1 LDNTVGT
8 DEDLVAD
15 FDRVRSPCATR
26 HATWRT
32 YHRASRNNSSL
43 SNADGCAGRL
53 GIRIGRIWGLW
64 TSQIAPKEAVGH
76 ENGATGEGDVWSA
89 CDKSSAR
96 YLIARVLGEQVSK
109 PIICRYSLMRN
120 LGELIDE
127 RYRFNVL
134 SFRSFLCRAL
144 GGCHFST
151 GSQLLKGVCL
161 LARSD

>member
-53 GIRIGRIWGLW
+53 GIRIGRIWRLW
-64 TSQIAPKEAVGH
+64 ASQIAPEEAVGH
-76 ENGATGEGDVWSA
+76 ENCATGEGDVRCA
-89 CDKSSAR
+89 CNESSTR
-96 YLIARVLGEQVSK
+96 NFIARVLRRQVSN
-109 PIICRYSLMRN
+109 PVICRYSLRRDP
-120 LGELIDE
+120 EEIDPWM
-127 RYRFNVL
+127 YRFNIL
-134 SFRSFLCRAL
+134 SLGNLLCRAL
-144 GGCHFST
+144 SGRHFRRF
-151 GSQLLKGVCL
+151 
-161 LARSD
+161 RSY